1 MTRQVIH
8 YLSYFHSI
16 LSQQLSDSL
25 THTRSLFFSFFV
37 FSSFFYFFI
46 FFISL
51 KSITTHYHPP
61 STSRPQIRFKLL
73 FKFYSSSF
81 FFPHF
86 FSNAVN
92 FILAAPSQISSL
104 SLSQDKFLM
113 VFLYILFQSKLKALI
128 FYTYHPI
135 EVFLLFY
142 FHHKFSPILLQGKSK
157 KFVLFYSS
165 FSSNSFSNSSSDSRT
180 GLTVPVP
187 GFPIELASFHYFQV
201 FKLFSVFNDNWT
213 GLVSGSR
220 LNWLNQLVRFLKP

>member
-1 MTRQVIH
+1 MKRSEWLDKSFITFLTFIA
-8 YLSYFHSI
+8 YFHSNCQTH
-16 LSQQLSDSL
+16 LL
-25 THTRSLFFSFFV
+25 THVHSSFLFLFFLL
-37 FSSFFYFFI
+37 FFYFFI

-73 FKFYSSSF
+73 FKFYSSSV

-86 FSNAVN
+86 FGNAVN

-142 FHHKFSPILLQGKSK
+142 FHHKFSPILL
-157 KFVLFYSS
+157 
-165 FSSNSFSNSSSDSRT
+165 
-180 GLTVPVP
+180 
-187 GFPIELASFHYFQV
+187 
-201 FKLFSVFNDNWT
+201 
-213 GLVSGSR
+213 
-220 LNWLNQLVRFLKP
+220 